1 MELKLNR
8 KEYIEMLIDSLKN
21 DPESWEYDNF
31 RIYNYKINSNI
42 WVANGL
48 PYIEIQY
55 NDDIGDFF
63 KIYSKFCTN
72 NVKLNLLQSFI
83 IHLLYL
89 RKVRKRSLIY
99 ITLRYMIL
107 GIMGIIITPI
117 IIISNNWYNYTGD
130 AIINVSKDYYR
141 EYRLSKLLDKLSS
154 SSILKN

>member
-8 KEYIEMLIDSLKN
+8 KEYIKMIIDSLKN
-21 DPESWEYDNF
+21 DPESWEYDNY

-55 NDDIGDFF
+55 SDDIVVFF
-63 KIYSKFCTN
+63 KITN
-72 NVKLNLLQSFI
+72 KVKLNLLQSII

-107 GIMGIIITPI
+107 GIMGIVIAPI
-117 IIISNNWYNYTGD
+117 MIISNNWYNYTGD
-130 AIINVSKDYYR
+130 VTINVSKDYYR
-141 EYRLSKLLDKLSS
+141 EYRLSKLLSPKKLFR
-154 SSILKN
+154 